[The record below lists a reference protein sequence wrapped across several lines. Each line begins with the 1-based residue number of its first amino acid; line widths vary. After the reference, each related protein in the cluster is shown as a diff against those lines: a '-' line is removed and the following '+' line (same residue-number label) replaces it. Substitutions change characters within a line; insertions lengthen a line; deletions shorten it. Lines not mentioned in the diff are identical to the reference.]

1 MATLSTYGN
10 PKTVIRQNEWLW
22 GRFATAWGVN
32 LNAPVVAGSV
42 DIEYG
47 KILKITQSGLNS
59 NAYVGALPTDTAS
72 LSYGVVLRT
81 TDGQISME
89 GGFLERPRTNT
100 PVSIY
105 PLATANN
112 FVVAVPLMAGQTPT
126 IGNAVYVSH
135 NAGSEGAVRT
145 DDTNARAITGWTFA
159 STAYTPTTSDSLA
172 VLIQKTV

>member
-22 GRFATAWGVN
+22 GRFATAWGVP
-32 LNAPVVAGSV
+32 LNAPVVVGNV

-47 KILKITQSGLNS
+47 KILSLTQSGLNS
-59 NAYVGALPTDTAS
+59 NAYVGALVTNADN
-72 LSYGVVLRT
+72 LVYGVVIRT

-89 GGFLERPRTNT
+89 QGFTERPRTNT
-100 PVSIY
+100 PVSVY
-105 PLATANN
+105 PLASPNA

-126 IGNAVYVSH
+126 VGGAVFVSH
-135 NAGSEGAVRT
+135 NAGSQGAVRT
-145 DDTNARAITGWTFA
+145 NDTNARALTGWVFA

-172 VLIQKTV
+172 VLIQRVV